1 MSKPKDNVIR
11 VRFKPDPK
19 EALIGKIL
27 DLIYEFA
34 DEITCVEAIGIVELV
49 KHELLC
55 DEEDNDDA
63 P

>member
-1 MSKPKDNVIR
+1 MNDNVIK

-19 EALIGKIL
+19 EELTGKIL

-34 DEITCVEAIGIVELV
+34 GQITCAEAIGIVELV
-49 KHELLC
+49 KHELIC
-55 DEEDNDDA
+55 NAEDTDDA